1 MQTHLTAP
9 SYPNVAMV
17 QADDYSQQTIE
28 RAVRRVFAELEISP
42 ELSPINPSSRFP
54 SSSLFAV
61 KKTLVSVSLIFLFQ
75 SVV

>member
-28 RAVRRVFAELEISP
+28 RAVRRVFAELEIS
-42 ELSPINPSSRFP
+42 RMR
-54 SSSLFAV
+54 SL
-61 KKTLVSVSLIFLFQ
+61 
-75 SVV
+75 

>member
-42 ELSPINPSSRFP
+42 ELFRED
-54 SSSLFAV
+54 
-61 KKTLVSVSLIFLFQ
+61 
-75 SVV
+75 